1 MTIRL
6 KVYNGTIS
14 LPTEIHLPD
23 GTEVEISVI
32 GATNEPAELGFRFP
46 TFCGNGLMPGVDLE
60 DKEAIEA
67 ILEGDKYPR
76 QP

>member
-32 GATNEPAELGFRFP
+32 GETNEPAGSGFRFP
-46 TFCGNGLMPGVDLE
+46 TFRGNGLLPGVDLE